1 MSNTS
6 TVHIKTDFD
15 CKVYDYGQELGTTM
29 ADTYFNVEL
38 RKGEHELTFC
48 LKDHEGIS
56 KTISYIVEDVNCD
69 YRLVVE
75 IVDIILEKAT
85 EQYNFENYPSAFELF
100 SLSANQ
106 GNTTAQYY
114 LGDCYYYGR
123 GVKIDN
129 ISAVKWY
136 TKAAE
141 QGNAYAQDQL
151 ASCYEHGNGVDID
164 LDKALEWY
172 NKAAE
177 SGCAYAQ
184 CHLGCYY
191 QFGGFLAGP
200 QIEADPAKAVEWYT
214 KAAEQGFALAQYD
227 LGRCYECGEGVEKNP
242 SRAVICYT
250 KAAEQGHEAAQLH
263 LGICYE
269 KGIGLNKNLAKAE
282 EWYTKASKYA
292 SISSTAI
299 EALNRL
305 KSIKAYKMAERPV
318 RDVNPNKEIH
328 YLFFDTETT
337 GLPDDYNASTYY
349 INNWPR
355 LVQLSWI
362 TTDEDCNILSEND
375 HIIYPNGFS
384 IPEDAS
390 QLHGITT
397 KIAQDKGESLE
408 VVIEEFMEDFNATKI
423 IVGHNIS
430 FDKKIIGAELIRLGK
445 KDVMN
450 SKESICTMKSST
462 DYCKIPGYRGYKWPK
477 LQELHKKL
485 FGYEFEDAHNSMCD
499 INATLKCFKEMKKK
513 GLLPIWQVTKTQN
526 FTPEE
531 IESVERTEIVP
542 SQYGKSVC
550 FHMKKGGV
558 VFIPLISSSS
568 KNVGESID
576 MTTAKVLTLSKYGET
591 DIQRVK
597 D

>member
-15 CKVYDYGQELGTTM
+15 CKVYDYGQEIGTTKS
-29 ADTYFNVEL
+29 DTYFNVEL
-38 RKGEHELTFC
+38 RKGEHELTFR
-48 LKDHEGIS
+48 LNDHESIS
-56 KTISYIVEDVNCD
+56 KIISYIVEDVNCD
-69 YRLVVE
+69 YRLVVDMID
-75 IVDIILEKAT
+75 IVLEKAT
-85 EQYNFENYPSAFELF
+85 EQYDFEHYPSAFELF

-106 GNTTAQYY
+106 GNATAQYY
-114 LGDCYYYGR
+114 LGECYYYGH
-123 GVKIDN
+123 GVNEDRTK
-129 ISAVKWY
+129 AVKWY

-141 QGNAYAQDQL
+141 QGNACAQYNI
-151 ASCYEHGNGVDID
+151 ASCYENGNGVNVD

-177 SGCAYAQ
+177 SGDAYVQ
-184 CHLGCYY
+184 NHLGCCYE
-191 QFGGFLAGP
+191 FGEFAFPVQLV
-200 QIEADPAKAVEWYT
+200 EANPTKAVEWYT
-214 KAAEQGFALAQYD
+214 KAAEQGYALAQYN
-227 LGRCYECGEGVEKNP
+227 LGRCCEFGIGIEKNHV
-242 SRAVICYT
+242 SAVSWYT
-250 KAAEQGHEAAQLH
+250 KAAEQGHEVAQLH

-269 KGIGLNKNLAKAE
+269 QGIGVIKDLAKAE

-292 SISSTAI
+292 STTAI
-299 EALNRL
+299 EAQNRL
-305 KSIKAYKMAERPV
+305 KSIKAHKMVEKPVCDVIKYK
-318 RDVNPNKEIH
+318 NIH

-337 GLPDDYNASTYY
+337 GLPNNYNAPTYFV
-349 INNWPR
+349 NNWPR

-362 TTDEDCNILSEND
+362 TTDEDCNILSKND
-375 HIIYPNGFS
+375 HIIYPDGFI
-384 IPEDAS
+384 IPEEAS

-397 KIAQDKGESLE
+397 KIALDKGEPLE
-408 VVIEEFMEDFNATKI
+408 VVIDKFMEDFNASKI

-450 SKESICTMKSST
+450 SKESFCTMESST

-499 INATLKCFKEMKKK
+499 INATLKCFKEMKIK

-558 VFIPLISSSS
+558 VFIPLMSSSS

-576 MTTAKVLTLSKYGET
+576 MATAKILTLSRYGEA